1 MKKFLC
7 VLLTIAMMLVSFAA
21 LAESVEDV
29 IKQAQ
34 TMTNEE
40 LFAKAI
46 EESKG
51 QILYGIGNSSRGKTA
66 GASFVEMLKGID
78 PTYDGV
84 IEWSQ
89 PKNNSIFTTLNAD
102 IKSANHIYSM
112 TLIQDG
118 NQIQSKMINT
128 GNLLNFVPK
137 DWAEGEGVA
146 VEGNNNPLAL
156 QTLNKVF
163 MYNCVGE
170 KTFDNCWDFV
180 AEGEAPLYM
189 GVNSELVGKNFLYML
204 TYETYANY
212 LKDAFDA
219 LEAGAAKDRIAAIV
233 DEMKPEADAL
243 MLEAENAAYALA
255 YIKLWCEQYNEQTD
269 DGPICNT
276 LVTASAKDQSG
287 LLVYSKL
294 RSVEESAETSVNNI
308 KVAAYQ
314 DGYQGIGG
322 FAYKHY
328 LMIPKTSPLPWTACA
343 FISYMTTTHDGFAAW
358 GKDMGGYSANPV
370 CQQDH
375 TQDGYVDGVNT
386 YDAKNDRGYE
396 WWTSAEG
403 GRLVVE
409 DPEYCAMVSF
419 DLGDWIDM
427 IVGNK

>member
-1 MKKFLC
+1 MKKILC
-7 VLLTIAMMLVSFAA
+7 IALALALMMVSCIA
-21 LAESVEDV
+21 LAESVEEV
-29 IKQAQ
+29 IAQAQ
-34 TMTNEE
+34 TMSNEE
-40 LFAKAI
+40 LYAKAI

-51 QILYGIGNSSRGKTA
+51 KTLYGIGNSSRGSTA
-66 GASFVEMLKGID
+66 GASFVEMLKTID
-78 PTYDGV
+78 PSYDGV

-102 IKSANHIYSM
+102 IKSANHIYAM

-118 NQIQSKMINT
+118 NQIQTKMIDT
-128 GNLLNFVPK
+128 GNLLNFIPK

-146 VEGNNNPLAL
+146 VEGNDNPLAL

-219 LEAGAAKDRIAAIV
+219 LEGAEKDRIAAV
-233 DEMKPEADAL
+233 VAEMEPEAAAL
-243 MLEAENAAYALA
+243 GLEAENAPYALA
-255 YIKLWCEQYNEQTD
+255 FIKLWCEQYNEQTD

-294 RSVEESAETSVNNI
+294 RSVEESAETSVNNVKI
-308 KVAAYQ
+308 AAYQ
-314 DGYQGIGG
+314 EGYQGIGG
-322 FAYKHY
+322 YAYKHY

-343 FISYMTTTHDGFAAW
+343 FIAYMTTTNEGFAAW

-370 CQQDH
+370 CMQDH
-375 TQDGYVDGVNT
+375 SKDGYVDGVNT

-396 WWTSAEG
+396 WWISADG

-409 DPEYCAMVSF
+409 DPAYCAQVSF

>member
-1 MKKFLC
+1 MKKILC
-7 VLLTIAMMLVSFAA
+7 VLLA
-21 LAESVEDV
+21 LALMMTACIGFAETVEE
-29 IKQAQ
+29 IIAQAQ
-34 TMTNEE
+34 NMTNEE
-40 LFAKAI
+40 LYAKAI

-66 GASFVEMLKGID
+66 GETFVAMLKGID
-78 PTYDGV
+78 PSYDGV
-84 IEWSQ
+84 VEWSQ

-118 NQIQSKMINT
+118 NQIQSKMIDT
-128 GNLLNFVPK
+128 GNLLNFIPK
-137 DWAEGEGVA
+137 DWAEAEGVA
-146 VEGNNNPLAL
+146 IEGNMNPLAL

-170 KTFDNCWDFV
+170 KAFDNCWDFV

-219 LEAGAAKDRIAAIV
+219 LEEGAAKDRIAAIV
-233 DEMKPEADAL
+233 KEMEPEAEAL
-243 MLEAENAAYALA
+243 MLEAENAAYALTF
-255 YIKLWCEQYNEQTD
+255 IKLWCEQYNEQTD

-294 RSVEESAETSVNNI
+294 RSIEESAETSVNNI
-308 KVAAYQ
+308 KIAAYQ
-314 DGYQGIGG
+314 DGYKGIGG

-343 FISYMTTTHDGFAAW
+343 FISYMTTTNEGFAAW
-358 GKDMGGYSANPV
+358 GKDMGGYSANPI
-370 CQQDH
+370 CMQDH
-375 TQDGYVDGVNT
+375 SKDGYVDGVST
-386 YDAKNDRGYE
+386 FDAKNDRGYD
-396 WWTSAEG
+396 WWISADG

-409 DPEYCAMVSF
+409 DPAYCAQVSF

-427 IVGNK
+427 IVGSK

>member
-1 MKKFLC
+1 MKKILC
-7 VLLTIAMMLVSFAA
+7 VILALALMMASCIAMADT
-21 LAESVEDV
+21 VEEV
-29 IKQAQ
+29 IAQAQ
-34 TMTNEE
+34 TMSNEE
-40 LFAKAI
+40 LYAKAI

-51 QILYGIGNSSRGKTA
+51 QTLYGIGNSSRGKTA

-78 PTYDGV
+78 PSYDGV

-118 NQIQSKMINT
+118 NQIQTKMIDT
-128 GNLLNFVPK
+128 GNLLNYIPK
-137 DWAEGEGVA
+137 DWAEAEGVA
-146 VEGNNNPLAL
+146 IEDNDNPLAL

-180 AEGEAPLYM
+180 AEGEAPLYL

-219 LEAGAAKDRIAAIV
+219 LEGAEKDRIAAV
-233 DEMKPEADAL
+233 VADMEPEAEAL
-243 MLEAENAAYALA
+243 GLEAENAPYALA
-255 YIKLWCEQYNEQTD
+255 FIKLWCEQYNEQTD

-294 RSVEESAETSVNNI
+294 RSVEESAETSVNNVKI
-308 KVAAYQ
+308 AAYQ
-314 DGYQGIGG
+314 DGYKGIGG
-322 FAYKHY
+322 YAYKHY

-343 FISYMTTTHDGFAAW
+343 FIAYMTTTQEGFAAW

-370 CQQDH
+370 CMQDH
-375 TQDGYVDGVNT
+375 SKDGYVDGVNT
-386 YDAKNDRGYE
+386 FDAKNDRGYD
-396 WWTSAEG
+396 WWISADG

-409 DPEYCAMVSF
+409 DPAYCAQVSF